1 MLDFN
6 KELEKFEPME
16 EISVNDE
23 NLPEA
28 DNVENMADILR
39 ILADNKAFSNKA
51 NNKAFNN
58 KAFDGKSYSGKADNG
73 KTDNKADN
81 KTRAKK

>member
-39 ILADNKAFSNKA
+39 ILADNKAYNS
-51 NNKAFNN
+51 
-58 KAFDGKSYSGKADNG
+58 KADN
-73 KTDNKADN
+73 KTDN

>member
-39 ILADNKAFSNKA
+39 ILADNKAYNSKA
-51 NNKAFNN
+51 
-58 KAFDGKSYSGKADNG
+58 
-73 KTDNKADN
+73 DNKADN